1 MFTDLSPHV
10 ARAVS
15 NKILM
20 TNKGWY
26 FQVKSLDGKTDL
38 KRAKAKLEALI
49 ERINKDNGGLDAL
62 IDSWCHTAVTQGAIA
77 GELALTDALDDVLDI
92 YPVQPYTIYFE
103 RDANQDLVPFQ
114 QQGYV
119 FGNGNSRP
127 SFVPGFKRLNPVTFG
142 YIPYQAPPDEAYGRS
157 PIASVLQVI
166 AFDLQMQKD
175 IRQWAHT
182 NAWGRLHV
190 KVVEETLLK
199 NAPPSLNNDPTGQKK
214 RQWVADQIAAFASA
228 YNKIKPDDA
237 FFTSD
242 AVEVDTLD
250 ATGKTFQV
258 EQFLRAIDRRM
269 FMALQELPV
278 LMGSNE
284 GTTETH
290 GTVQLEVYASHIESF
305 QKIIS
310 NLLEKLFSVTLQ
322 VWGIAGK
329 VLWFFEPVRTTDR
342 VKDAQADLMESKA
355 EAFKRDQGWKTQDEV
370 SIEITGHEAVA
381 DAPAQPVEAQA
392 IDTLTTTTKVDE
404 TADSK
409 KSDTSQ
415 DEPKADDM
423 DENGQTEEDKAA

>member
-1 MFTDLSPHV
+1 
-10 ARAVS
+10 
-15 NKILM
+15 
-20 TNKGWY
+20 
-26 FQVKSLDGKTDL
+26 
-38 KRAKAKLEALI
+38 
-49 ERINKDNGGLDAL
+49 
-62 IDSWCHTAVTQGAIA
+62 
-77 GELALTDALDDVLDI
+77 
-92 YPVQPYTIYFE
+92 
-103 RDANQDLVPFQ
+103 
-114 QQGYV
+114 
-119 FGNGNSRP
+119 
-127 SFVPGFKRLNPVTFG
+127 
-142 YIPYQAPPDEAYGRS
+142 
-157 PIASVLQVI
+157 
-166 AFDLQMQKD
+166 
-175 IRQWAHT
+175 
-182 NAWGRLHV
+182 
-190 KVVEETLLK
+190 
-199 NAPPSLNNDPTGQKK
+199 
-214 RQWVADQIAAFASA
+214 
-228 YNKIKPDDA
+228 
-237 FFTSD
+237 
-242 AVEVDTLD
+242 
-250 ATGKTFQV
+250 
-258 EQFLRAIDRRM
+258 M

-310 NLLEKLFSVTLQ
+310 NLLEKLFSATLQ